1 MNLDEMK
8 NILEKS
14 IGEKR
19 YIHSLGTMEEAV
31 RLSILYGADKEKARI
46 AGLLHDCGKSMEK
59 NDNLTHAVKSAKL
72 AKSVYHVDDDDILN
86 AILYHTTG
94 RENMAILEKIIYI
107 ADKTEPCRKYD
118 GVEDLRKLVDL
129 NINDALIYS
138 LERTIEYVEQKNQD
152 LDIESIKTLNF
163 LKEEK

>member
-1 MNLDEMK
+1 MNLVDMK
-8 NILEKS
+8 NILKKS

-19 YIHSLGTMEEAV
+19 YVHSLGTMEEAV
-31 RLSILYGADKEKARI
+31 RLSILYKVDIEKARI

-59 NDNLTHAVKSAKL
+59 NDNLTHAAKSAEF
-72 AKSVYHVDDDDILN
+72 AKTVYHVEDEDILN

-94 RENMAILEKIIYI
+94 RENMTILEKIIYI
-107 ADKTEPCRKYD
+107 ADKTEPGRKYEYVD
-118 GVEDLRKLVDL
+118 NLRKIANI

>member
-8 NILEKS
+8 DILEKS
-14 IGEKR
+14 IGQKR

-31 RLSILYGADKEKARI
+31 RLSVLYGGDKEKARI

-59 NDNLTHAVKSAKL
+59 NDNLTHAAKSAEL
-72 AKSVYHVDDDDILN
+72 ARTVYHVDDDEIIN

-94 RENMAILEKIIYI
+94 RENMTILEKIIYL

-118 GVEDLRKLVDL
+118 GVEELRKLADSNL
-129 NINDALIYS
+129 NDALIYS

-152 LDIESIKTLNF
+152 LDIESIKTLKF

>member
-8 NILEKS
+8 NILKNS

-19 YIHSLGTMEEAV
+19 YVHSIGTMEEAV
-31 RLSILYGADKEKARI
+31 RLSILYGCDIEKSRI

-59 NDNLTHAVKSAKL
+59 NDNLTHAAKSAEL
-72 AKSVYHVDDDDILN
+72 ARTIYHVDDEDILN

-94 RENMAILEKIIYI
+94 RENMTILEKIIYI
-107 ADKTEPCRKYD
+107 ADKTERGRKYD
-118 GVEDLRKLVDL
+118 GVENLRKIVDIS
-129 NINDALIYS
+129 INDALIYS

>member
-1 MNLDEMK
+1 MNLVEMK
-8 NILEKS
+8 DILEKS
-14 IGEKR
+14 IGQKR

-31 RLSILYGADKEKARI
+31 RLSTLYGGDKEKARI

-59 NDNLTHAVKSAKL
+59 NDNLTHAAKSAEI
-72 AKSVYHVDDDDILN
+72 ARTVYRVDDDEILN

-94 RENMAILEKIIYI
+94 RENMTILEKIIYL
-107 ADKTEPCRKYD
+107 ADKTEPGRKYD
-118 GVEDLRKLVDL
+118 GVEELRKLSDL

-152 LDIESIKTLNF
+152 LDIESIKTLKF

>member
-8 NILEKS
+8 DILEKS
-14 IGEKR
+14 IGQKR

-31 RLSILYGADKEKARI
+31 RLSVLYGGDKEKARI

-59 NDNLTHAVKSAKL
+59 NDNLTHAAKSAEL
-72 AKSVYHVDDDDILN
+72 ARTVYHVDDDEIIN

-94 RENMAILEKIIYI
+94 RENMTILEKIIYL
-107 ADKTEPCRKYD
+107 ADKTEHCRKYD
-118 GVEDLRKLVDL
+118 GVEELRKLADSNL
-129 NINDALIYS
+129 NDALIYS

-152 LDIESIKTLNF
+152 LDIESIKTLKF